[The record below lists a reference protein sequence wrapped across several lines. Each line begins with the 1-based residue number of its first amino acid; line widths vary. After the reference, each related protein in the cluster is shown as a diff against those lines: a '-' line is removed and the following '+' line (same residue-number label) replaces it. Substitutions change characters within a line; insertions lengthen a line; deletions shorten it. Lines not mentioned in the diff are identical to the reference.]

1 MLRTAE
7 FVTPMH
13 PDKIC
18 DRIADAILDECL
30 KQDKDTRAA
39 I

>member
-18 DRIADAILDECL
+18 DRIADAILD
-30 KQDKDTRAA
+30 
-39 I
+39 